1 MPTNNA
7 KKNKLTAYNLTASGV
22 CLALCM
28 LLPFLTG
35 QIQQFGNALSPMH
48 IPVLLCGFICGPFFA
63 AAIGAIA
70 PALRF
75 ILFGMPPFMP
85 VGASMCFELAVYGL
99 ASGYL
104 YKFLPGRIVYI
115 YVSLVASM
123 LLGRIAWGAAA
134 VVFFGISGWGFSW
147 QAFFAGAF
155 VNAIPGIILHIALIP
170 VIVIALQKAKLLD
183 QKRVS
188 RGRFS

>member
-1 MPTNNA
+1 MSTNKA
-7 KKNKLTAYNLTASGV
+7 KKYNITVYNLTASGV

-48 IPVLLCGFICGPFFA
+48 IPVLLCGFVCGPFYA

-75 ILFGMPPFMP
+75 ALFGMPPLMP
-85 VGASMCFELAVYGL
+85 IGASMCFELAVYGL

-104 YKFLPGRIVYI
+104 YKFLPSKIAYI

-134 VVFFGISGWGFSW
+134 VAFYGISGWEFSW
-147 QAFFAGAF
+147 QVFIAGAF

-170 VIVIALQKAKLLD
+170 VVVIALQKAKLLNPG
-183 QKRVS
+183 RVD
-188 RGRFS
+188 